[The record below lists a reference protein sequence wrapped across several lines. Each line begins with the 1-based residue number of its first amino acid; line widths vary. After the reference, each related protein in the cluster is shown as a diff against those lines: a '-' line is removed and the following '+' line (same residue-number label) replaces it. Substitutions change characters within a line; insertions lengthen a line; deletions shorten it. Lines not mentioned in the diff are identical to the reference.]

1 MKLDRTV
8 TNDQPERRV
17 LPAGVY
23 KFEVRNAVLKMSRN
37 NERMWEIQLSFPEEK
52 DAGWVFDYIVEKDTM
67 MWKFNQ
73 IFDSVG
79 ADFAEDTNDLKNII
93 GDTGQVRLEV
103 EHSDQYGD
111 RNRVKS
117 YIKLKEPKPVP
128 QLVKDEDLPF

>member
-8 TNDQPERRV
+8 TNEQPERRV

-23 KFEVRNAVLKMSRN
+23 KFSINNVIKKMSRN
-37 NERMWEIQLSFPEEK
+37 NEVMWEIQLKFPEES
-52 DAGWVFDYIVEKDTM
+52 GTGLVFDYIVEKDTM

-79 ADFAEDTNDLKNII
+79 ADFAEDTEDLKNII
-93 GDTGQVRLEV
+93 GDSGQVRLEV

-128 QLVKDEDLPF
+128 QLVKEEDLPF